1 MTEISI
7 VIPVLNEE
15 ENIPLLYQELT
26 EVLDK
31 LGKSYEII
39 FIDDG
44 STDNSFKILKGI
56 HEGDSKVRIIKFR
69 RNFGQTP
76 AIRAGFEH
84 ATGDVII
91 MMDADLQNDPK
102 DIPRLLD
109 KLDEGFDVVSGW
121 RKNRRDPLFTKKIP
135 SRLSNHLARRL
146 TGVDIHDFGCTL
158 KAYRSEAIQD
168 LELYGEMHRYIPALL
183 AWKGFRV
190 SEVTI
195 MHHPRKY
202 GETKYGVTR
211 LVKGFLDLMVVT
223 FWRKYS
229 TRPIHLFGGLG
240 ILTGFLGFLISF
252 YLTSMKILY
261 NQSLTDRPLLLL
273 GILLIII
280 GVQFIIFGLL
290 ADIMVRVYYR
300 TENKSHNIEK
310 ILK

>member
-7 VIPVLNEE
+7 VLPVLNEE
-15 ENIPLLYQELT
+15 ENIPLLYPELT

-290 ADIMVRVYYR
+290 ADIMVRVYYK